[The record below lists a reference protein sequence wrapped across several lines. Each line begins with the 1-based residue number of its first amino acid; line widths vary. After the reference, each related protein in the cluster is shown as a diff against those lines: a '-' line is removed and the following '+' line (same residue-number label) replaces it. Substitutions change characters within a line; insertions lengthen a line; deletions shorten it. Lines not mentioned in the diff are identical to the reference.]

1 MKIKLFLDGA
11 NLEEILSFKNASHI
25 SGFTTN
31 PSLMKKAGVSDYMQ
45 FAETL
50 AKEIPKDK
58 DVSLEVVAD
67 ELPEMERQAA
77 KITEVSENF
86 YAKIPITNTKGEF
99 TGPIIKSLGDK
110 GVKVNVTAIM
120 TASQVTKL
128 SEFLSDSTPSV
139 VSVFA
144 GRIAD
149 TGIDPRDCM
158 YECVKVL
165 NDKPVSELLWASCR
179 EVFNI
184 YQACQVHPL
193 GYPTTSVDIITVSS
207 SIIHK
212 FFDSKDKNLDEFS
225 LETVKDFYKDAQDA
239 GYSL

>member
-58 DVSLEVVAD
+58 DVSLEVIAD

-86 YAKIPITNTKGEF
+86 YAKIPL
-99 TGPIIKSLGDK
+99 SL
-110 GVKVNVTAIM
+110 
-120 TASQVTKL
+120 
-128 SEFLSDSTPSV
+128 
-139 VSVFA
+139 
-144 GRIAD
+144 
-149 TGIDPRDCM
+149 
-158 YECVKVL
+158 
-165 NDKPVSELLWASCR
+165 
-179 EVFNI
+179 
-184 YQACQVHPL
+184 
-193 GYPTTSVDIITVSS
+193 
-207 SIIHK
+207 IHI
-212 FFDSKDKNLDEFS
+212 
-225 LETVKDFYKDAQDA
+225 
-239 GYSL
+239 